1 MKDVYAFVDS
11 MAEKYVEEL
20 IVFLKQPSISAQGIG
35 LIECSGL
42 LKRIMT
48 ESGIPA
54 KIMPVRDAPPIVYGE
69 LRSKKATRTL
79 LCYAHYDVQPPEP
92 LDEWKFPPFDAQV
105 HDGVIYARGATDDKS
120 GVLAFVKAAEAFL
133 KSRGDIPVNLKFVF
147 EGEEEVGSPHLEDW
161 VIENAEMLK
170 ADGLHCLDGGSD
182 AGSNRPHVA
191 IGNKAILKVELI
203 AHGGTTDVHSNM
215 AGWVPNPA
223 WRLVWALATL
233 KGSDERILVDGW
245 YDKMKKLDAAD
256 RKLIKVAAAE
266 LDRGRLRKDLGV
278 DSLLLNRSKEELI
291 RERWWGTTCTING
304 IVGGYTGTGSKTIV
318 PRTASAK
325 LDFRCPPNMEPADQL
340 KKLSAYLKRKGFGDI
355 EIRADYRPHPWLTA
369 PTEPI
374 AKAVVAAATE
384 IFGTV
389 PTVNGCTAEGA
400 FSYNLNIPCVLTG
413 FGPPKPNLH
422 APNENMPI
430 DYYIRGIKYAAT
442 IMEKFAAA

>member
-1 MKDVYAFVDS
+1 MRD
-11 MAEKYVEEL
+11 KYVSEL
-20 IVFLKQPSISAQGIG
+20 IEFLKQPSISAQGIG
-35 LIECSGL
+35 LIECSDL

-48 ESGIPA
+48 ESGIPT
-54 KIMPVRDAPPIVYGE
+54 KTMSVTDAPPIVYGE
-69 LRSKKATRTL
+69 LQSKNTARTL
-79 LCYAHYDVQPPEP
+79 LCYGHYDVQPPEP
-92 LDEWKFPPFDAQV
+92 LEDWEYPPFDAEI

-133 KSRGDIPVNLKFVF
+133 KTRGDVPVNLKFVF
-147 EGEEEVGSPHLEDW
+147 EGEEEMGSPHLEDW
-161 VIENAEMLK
+161 VIENAKMLK
-170 ADGLHCLDGGSD
+170 VDGLHCLDGGSD

-215 AGWVPNPA
+215 ASWVPNPA
-223 WRLVWALATL
+223 WRLIWALAAL
-233 KGSDERILVDGW
+233 KAPDEKILVEGW
-245 YDKMKKLDAAD
+245 YDKMKKLDASD
-256 RKLIKVAAAE
+256 RKLIKTAATE
-266 LDRGRLRKDLGV
+266 LDRERLKKDLGV
-278 DSLLLNRSKEELI
+278 DSLLLNRSNEELI

-304 IVGGYTGTGSKTIV
+304 IVGGYTGAGSKTIV
-318 PRTASAK
+318 PRAASAK
-325 LDFRCPPNMEPADQL
+325 LDFRCPPNMEPAGQL
-340 KKLSAYLKRKGFGDI
+340 KKLKAHLKRKGFGDI
-355 EIRADYRPHPWLTA
+355 EVKADYRPHPWLTT

-384 IFGTV
+384 VFGTV

-413 FGPPKPNLH
+413 FGPPRPNLH